1 MKRRLSI
8 FSTIGFMLMLNH
20 AYLTHVP
27 FKDHLKLSDYLLV
40 YASNDLSQD
49 VLIIETYDQNHQ
61 LVDVGQYKAGDAWN
75 TKIVDD
81 QYIILGGDETLTI
94 DLSNGN
100 VGSIPVL
107 SNYADLDRNRLI
119 LQVKKEPGSVF
130 DTICAVD
137 QFPLGANKQCIDLE
151 EFLYS
156 FIADN
161 NQLYAME
168 IGPSGFRLNT
178 YDLNT
183 LQRYDTYKLE
193 TSHPYILVGIDQN
206 HHLIALDEHM
216 EWFDWTTMS
225 NIRLEDIEFI
235 KFNEPHYYLDRQTL
249 TSVPIS
255 GNVLSYFRGIVA
267 TLDSLDFVDTISFWS
282 MSSSQDAPLDQFSSD
297 IDSRY
302 PWFDLW
308 LIGAV
313 WTGEKP

>member
-1 MKRRLSI
+1 MKRALYGLTTVS
-8 FSTIGFMLMLNH
+8 FMLMLNH
-20 AYLTHVP
+20 AYLTNVP
-27 FKDHLKLSDYLLV
+27 FKNHLELSDYLLV

-100 VGSIPVL
+100 VGSIPIL

-216 EWFDWTTMS
+216 EWFDWTMMS
-225 NIRLEDIEFI
+225 NIQLEDIEFI
-235 KFNEPHYYLDRQTL
+235 KFNEPHYYVNRQTE
-249 TSVPIS
+249 TVPIS
-255 GNVLSYFRGIVA
+255 GSIDSYYQDIVA
-267 TLDSLDFVDTISFWS
+267 ATSSIDFVDTVSFWHV
-282 MSSSQDAPLDQFSSD
+282 APHVKAPFDQFSCD
-297 IDSRY
+297 VNSRY
-302 PWFDLW
+302 PWFNLRM
-308 LIGAV
+308 IGAV